1 MRYASEDKTCQ
12 EEWKRTVLISLSLRI
27 KYKVYALNYP
37 APYLRSTLPFSPLHS
52 NQSNLREAVRYEVS
66 KQSYRDGTERTEKH

>member
-12 EEWKRTVLISLSLRI
+12 EERNRTVLISLSLRI

-37 APYLRSTLPFSPLHS
+37 APYLRSTLPFSPLQRIKKVRLS
-52 NQSNLREAVRYEVS
+52 LIPLNLLL
-66 KQSYRDGTERTEKH
+66 